1 MRGWR
6 RRRPV
11 AKATLMPNTAGEEAR
26 RRLGRRKQ
34 DGRREQEGKRR
45 GRWRRRLVTDRW
57 IGLASL
63 HLEASRVQGRAKDWP
78 CLVPL

>member
-1 MRGWR
+1 
-6 RRRPV
+6 
-11 AKATLMPNTAGEEAR
+11 MPNTAGEEAR

-34 DGRREQEGKRR
+34 DERREREGKRR

-63 HLEASRVQGRAKDWP
+63 HLEALRFVRVPSVGVQE
-78 CLVPL
+78 LVL